1 MRWAWVLVTLT
12 ATWAQ
17 DQGAVEGVVT
27 NAATHAPLANARVTI
42 DRAGV
47 NETLELHATTDG
59 AGLYK
64 VEGLP
69 PGDYVATF
77 EAESFVSVASPVV
90 HVAGAAIRVSTELWP
105 AAKVRGRVLDD
116 EGQAVPEVA
125 VELYRYRGGRPNSVK
140 TDRDG
145 RFSFDN
151 VAPGVY
157 ALASRP
163 PATKKDGTSLAVTWF
178 PGFPSRTQAERVIA
192 RTGAEL
198 DGMDIRLR
206 RVPAW
211 SIEGTA
217 VNEEGRPLAGVSVK
231 LRPADEWQPDE
242 AAAVTAGDGTFR
254 FSGARPGEWRLAAT
268 GAGREGYM
276 SVVVDKHDID
286 RAVLHL
292 FPPFA
297 MEGFIER
304 EEPRDSDGK
313 RKVTG
318 VYLIPEGGEGKQVMA
333 FHEQDGAIRFP
344 KVQPGRYT
352 IFPVGFIPNYYVE
365 TVKLGD
371 REVMSR
377 PVDLTSGAIPF
388 RVIYRPSAGRVRG
401 TVEKGGLST
410 VALVP
415 RDEALLD
422 GQFIRTSK
430 SDAAGRF
437 EVGSLKPGEYYA
449 FAFDRVDR
457 DALADVTFVR
467 NLHPL
472 AALVHVEAGKSAD
485 VDLRLTPWPE

>member
-1 MRWAWVLVTLT
+1 MRSGWVLLALT
-12 ATWAQ
+12 AAWSQ
-17 DQGAVEGVVT
+17 DKGAVEGVLT

-47 NETLELHATTDG
+47 NETLELRATTDG

-69 PGDYVATF
+69 AGDYVVTF

-90 HVAGAAIRVSTELWP
+90 HVAGATIRVSTELWP

-116 EGQAVPEVA
+116 AGQPVHDTA

-145 RFSFDN
+145 RFSFDSVN
-151 VAPGVY
+151 PGVY

-163 PATKKDGTSLAVTWF
+163 AATKKDGTALAVTWF
-178 PGFPSRTQAERVIA
+178 PGFTLRSQAERVIA
-192 RTGAEL
+192 RAGAEI
-198 DGMDIRLR
+198 DGTEIRLR
-206 RVPAW
+206 RVPVW
-211 SIEGTA
+211 SIVGTA
-217 VNEEGRPLAGVSVK
+217 VNEEGRPLGGVSVK
-231 LRPADEWQPDE
+231 LRPGDEWQPDE
-242 AAAVTAGDGTFR
+242 AATVTAGDGTFR
-254 FSGARPGEWRLAAT
+254 FSDARPGEWRLAAS

-276 SVVVDKHDID
+276 SVLLDKHDID
-286 RAVLHL
+286 GVVLRL

-304 EEPRDSDGK
+304 EEPRDSEGK
-313 RKVTG
+313 RKLTG
-318 VYLIPEGGEGKQVMA
+318 VYLLPEGGEGKQVMA
-333 FHEQDGAIRFP
+333 FHEQDGVIRFP
-344 KVQPGRYT
+344 KVQPGLYT
-352 IFPVGFIPNYYVE
+352 ISPVGFVPNYYVE
-365 TVKLGD
+365 SVKLGD

-377 PVDLTSGAIPF
+377 PVDLTSGAVPF
-388 RVIYRPSAGRVRG
+388 RVIYRPNAGRVRG

-415 RDEALLD
+415 QDEALLD
-422 GQFIRTSK
+422 GQFIRTAK
-430 SDAAGRF
+430 SDASGRF

-457 DALADVTFVR
+457 DALADVSFVR
-467 NLHPL
+467 NLHSL

-485 VDLRLTPWPE
+485 VDLKMTPWPE